1 MKPSAKY
8 ADLSGKMFGR
18 LNSLEALAVPHRSN
32 TKWLCVCECGT
43 VTAVSA
49 FNLVNGKTRSCGC
62 LQRERAAKSSAA
74 RKKHGASGTRL
85 YRIWRCMKSRCYYDA
100 DKCFANYG
108 GRGIRVCDEWIKSF
122 SEFREWALCNG
133 YADDLT
139 IDRID
144 VNGNYSPENC
154 RWATAKEQANN
165 TTKTI
170 WTEYDGEHIA
180 LGNLARKSGVDRQT
194 LYNRIVHLGWPVD
207 KAISTNRRES
217 K

>member
-18 LNSLEALAVPHRSN
+18 LNSLEAL
-32 TKWLCVCECGT
+32 
-43 VTAVSA
+43 
-49 FNLVNGKTRSCGC
+49 
-62 LQRERAAKSSAA
+62 
-74 RKKHGASGTRL
+74 
-85 YRIWRCMKSRCYYDA
+85 
-100 DKCFANYG
+100 
-108 GRGIRVCDEWIKSF
+108 
-122 SEFREWALCNG
+122 
-133 YADDLT
+133 
-139 IDRID
+139 
-144 VNGNYSPENC
+144 
-154 RWATAKEQANN
+154 QANN